1 MKAKIP
7 LTKNL
12 VIAIGTD
19 YDLQVVMK
27 SNGEPLPLAGWEA
40 WAEVWNLSGTPA
52 FVTDFTVTITDNVI
66 YVSLPSAATSLL
78 NPAKGLSWS
87 LRIKTDADKIFD
99 LYVGT
104 VSFVRNA
111 TIPLVS

>member
-19 YDLQVVMK
+19 YDLQVVMNA
-27 SNGEPLPLAGWEA
+27 NGEPLPLDGWEA
-40 WAEVWNLSGTPA
+40 WAEVWNLSGTPSL
-52 FVTDFTVTITDNVI
+52 VVEFTVTITDNVI
-66 YVSLPSAATSLL
+66 YLSLPNAVTTLL
-78 NPAKGLSWS
+78 NPAKSLAWS